1 MVLNM
6 IKNILKG
13 IAVLFISLLIFLAI
27 LGGYLAGS
35 MIKVAEEAPAPDTSL
50 LMTGLKENSQIVD
63 SNGNL
68 IEQIETEEFREI
80 VSYEEIPA
88 NLINAFVSAE
98 DKRFFEHEGVDFLGI
113 LSTIDDFVRSGDMR
127 GASTITM
134 QLVRDVY
141 LNKDVNWTR
150 KIQEIYLS
158 MRIEDALVKEMGKE
172 EAKETILESYLN
184 RVFFGQNA
192 YGVQAASEI
201 YFSKDVGELD
211 LPQAAT
217 LAGIVQAP
225 SAYALY
231 STYRPSQV
239 TPDMRVLGE
248 TTINSE
254 RYIAIYNEPGYERA
268 KYVLY
273 QMLRNG
279 YITEEEY
286 DAAMATDVADSIN
299 PPAKRAENLSTYITD
314 VVREDTLFILM
325 DTLNLTRAQALEQM
339 NYGGLT
345 ITATIDI
352 DLQRRLEDRL
362 SNIDDVMYADYET
375 LGYPKNLLL
384 SYDDYGNITNQNGEL
399 QYYMKDNL
407 LTADNRLIIPSS
419 QYYFDADNSL
429 HIVQGRLDAYDGYLD
444 VRDFYTVDENSILRT
459 HRIGTIPLD
468 QDSLYVN
475 EADEIVLTEA
485 FLTSGTPFY
494 EVIEGDALAINPEY
508 YNVDEIGVIQ
518 PQVATTVIENSTG
531 EIKAIVGG
539 RESDERHFLNRASSY
554 PRQPGSSFKPLAVYA
569 AVLGQGYNLGSAK
582 DDTPFRLL
590 EGVYDD
596 YGDEIPWPRN
606 VDGRYR
612 GLQSVMESLRLSLN
626 TTTVKWLDQI
636 GLDVSKEYL
645 ARFGIINRQHPE
657 RDYFVQANENPN
669 HNDENLAMS
678 LGAMTNGQTT
688 LSMASAYQAIGN
700 NGQHIEATSV
710 SRIVDNDGNVLYEN
724 PRRTEEVLPPEIN
737 YQLLTALDNVLQNGF
752 ARWYLDFE
760 GRSQIVGKTGT
771 TDYSMDFWF
780 VGTTPYYT
788 TAVWVGSDNAFLYL
802 EGNSGLAARV
812 YQAISDIV
820 HEGTEPATFQQPDGL
835 FEVEVCMIS
844 GKLATD
850 LCRQDHRETVET
862 ILVSSQTEPTQT
874 CDVHVLADIDT
885 RNDLLASSTTPRWA
899 TARRVFTRR
908 STPYN
913 PEEFNGIVPED
924 WEWEVPTTYS
934 NLQYEPD
941 PSLQPEES
949 SESSESSSESSSS
962 SESASTSTEVQVLED
977 GTRVTTVY
985 GPDGEVISQTV
996 EPPESTEVPPE
1007 ESSIP
1012 GDEIPVE
1019 PDPTE

>member
-1 MVLNM
+1 MVVNI

-50 LMTGLKENSQIVD
+50 LMSGLKENSQIVD

-80 VSYEEIPA
+80 VPYDQIPA

-98 DKRFFEHEGVDFLGI
+98 DKRFFEHDGVDIFGI
-113 LSTIDDFVRSGDMR
+113 LSTLDDFLRSGDMR

-158 MRIEDALVKEMGKE
+158 LRIEDELVKQVGKQ

-201 YFSKDVGELD
+201 YFSKDVGD
-211 LPQAAT
+211 LNLPEAAT
-217 LAGIVQAP
+217 IAGIVQAP

-239 TPDMRVLGE
+239 TEDMRVLGE
-248 TTINSE
+248 TTINGE

-268 KYVLY
+268 EYVLY

-279 YITEEEY
+279 YITEQEY
-286 DAAMATDVADSIN
+286 NDAMATDVSNSIN
-299 PPAKRAENLSTYITD
+299 PPAKRAKNLSTYITD

-325 DTLNLTRAQALEQM
+325 DTLNLTRAEALQRL

-362 SNIDDVMYADYET
+362 SSIEDVLYGDYEN
-375 LGYPKNLLL
+375 LGTPRNLLL
-384 SYDDYGNITNQNGEL
+384 SYDSYGNITNQNGEL

-407 LTADNRLIIPSS
+407 LTADNKVIIPSS
-419 QYYFDADNSL
+419 QYYFDADGSL
-429 HIVQGRLDAYDGYLD
+429 HIIQGRLNGYDGYLD
-444 VRDFYTVDENSILRT
+444 VTDYYTVDENGILRT
-459 HRIGTIPLD
+459 HRIGTIPLN
-468 QDSLYVN
+468 QDSLYIN
-475 EADEIVLTEA
+475 EAGEIVLTA
-485 FLTSGTPFY
+485 SFLNSGSNFY
-494 EVIEGDALAINPEY
+494 ETIEGDALAINPEY
-508 YNVDEIGVIQ
+508 YNIDEIGVMQ
-518 PQVATTVIENSTG
+518 PQVATTIIENSTG

-554 PRQPGSSFKPLAVYA
+554 PRQPGSTMKPLAVYA
-569 AVLGQGYNLGSAK
+569 AVLGQGNNLGSAQ

-590 EGVYDD
+590 DGVYDD
-596 YGDEIPWPRN
+596 YGNEMPWPRN
-606 VDGRYR
+606 VDGRFR
-612 GLQSVMESLRLSLN
+612 GITSVMEALRLSLN
-626 TTTVKWLDQI
+626 TVTVKWLDQI

-678 LGAMTNGQTT
+678 LGAMTDGQTT

-710 SRIVDNDGNVLYEN
+710 AKIVDNDGNVLYEN
-724 PRRTEEVLPPEIN
+724 PHRAEEVLPPEVN
-737 YQLLTALDNVLQNGF
+737 YQLILALDNVVRNGF
-752 ARWYLDFE
+752 SNWYLDFE
-760 GRSQIVGKTGT
+760 GRSQFVGKTGT
-771 TDYSMDFWF
+771 TDYNMDFWF
-780 VGTTPYYT
+780 VGTSPYYT

-802 EGNSGLAARV
+802 EGNSGVAARV

-820 HEGTEPATFQQPDGL
+820 HEGTEPKQFERPEGL
-835 FEVEVCMIS
+835 YEVEVCMLS

-850 LCRQDHRETVET
+850 LCRQDPRDTVET
-862 ILVSSQTEPTQT
+862 ILVSKQTEPTET
-874 CDVHVLADIDT
+874 CAVHVLADIDT
-885 RNDLLASSTTPRWA
+885 RNNLLASSTTPRWA
-899 TARRVFTRR
+899 MARKVFTRR
-908 STPYN
+908 PKLYN
-913 PEEFNGIVPED
+913 PNDFNGIIPED
-924 WEWEVPTTYS
+924 WEYEVPTIYS
-934 NLQYEPD
+934 NLGYEPD
-941 PSLQPEES
+941 PSLVPPEES
-949 SESSESSSESSSS
+949 DSSEIEG
-962 SESASTSTEVQVLED
+962 ARTEVEILED

-985 GPDGEVISQTV
+985 GPDGEVLSRTE
-996 EPPESTEVPPE
+996 EPPESLEVPPE

-1019 PDPTE
+1019 PNPTE